1 MILQALTAYYEQL
14 RAQGKIAAPGWDG
27 KFKVSYELRLND
39 AGELVQVVDLCST
52 ETVGKKTV
60 TKPRELSVP
69 HHDTRSSGVSANF
82 LCDNSSY
89 LLGADEKGKPER
101 SVQCFEACA
110 KLHHQLLDR
119 VDSPAAKAI
128 LAFFDH
134 WDPAQAAQHPEIAPK
149 WKELTGNANLI
160 FGYEA
165 PDHSH
170 FLAIK
175 DDAIRNAWQQH
186 YNNADPDAATVQCL
200 VTGKQASPCLV
211 HPSIKGVKDAQ
222 SSGAALVSFNA
233 PALCSYGH
241 EQGENAPIS
250 KYAAFAYTT
259 ALNLLLADFNHCRR
273 ISDSSGDTTVVCWAE
288 NTEPLYQ
295 DAMLFSLFG
304 VPEES
309 GISDSDVISAVK
321 CLAAG
326 KPTPFL
332 DGMLTPDQ
340 HFYILGLAPNAA
352 RLSVRFFLRDTFG
365 TFAKNL
371 QMHAENLAIIRPT
384 YEKRQTLSVW
394 ALARETARIVPG
406 KTPDVSSQLTGS
418 LLRAVL
424 SGGRYPA
431 TLLNGVT
438 LRIRAEQNV
447 TYGRAAILKAY
458 YLRNE
463 PTDIN
468 KEVFTVSLNEST
480 NVPYILGRLFSVL
493 EAVQEAANPGINATI
508 RERYFNSACATPA
521 MVFPTLLKLAQK
533 HLQKMGGGLAVSY
546 SKQITELMAAVP
558 ESGFPARLNLPDQG
572 KFEIGYYHQTQK
584 RYTKKNEEE

>member
-14 RAQGKIAAPGWDG
+14 RAQGKIAEPGWDG

-101 SVQCFEACA
+101 SIQCFEACA
-110 KLHHQLLDR
+110 KLHHQLLDA

-134 WDPAQAAQHPEIAPK
+134 WNPAQAAQHPEIAPK

-160 FGYEA
+160 FGYET
-165 PDHSH
+165 PDHH
-170 FLAIK
+170 HILATEDK
-175 DDAIRNAWQQH
+175 AIHDAWQQH

-200 VTGKQASPCLV
+200 VTGKQAAVARL
-211 HPSIKGVKDAQ
+211 HPSIKGVMGAQ

-233 PALCSYGH
+233 PAFCSYGH
-241 EQGENAPIS
+241 EQGENAPVS
-250 KYAAFAYTT
+250 EYAAFAYTT
-259 ALNLLLADFNHCRR
+259 ALNLLLADRDHCKHL
-273 ISDSSGDTTVVCWAE
+273 GDTTVVCWAE
-288 NTEPLYQ
+288 NAEPLYQ

-304 VPEES
+304 APEES
-309 GISDSDVISAVK
+309 GITDSDVISALG
-321 CLAAG
+321 CLAEG

-332 DGMLTPDQ
+332 DGMLAPDQ
-340 HFYILGLAPNAA
+340 HFYLLALAPNAA
-352 RLSVRFFLRDTFG
+352 RLSVRFFLRDSFG
-365 TFAKNL
+365 VFAKNL
-371 QMHAENLAIIRPT
+371 QKHTENLAIVRPS
-384 YEKRQTLSVW
+384 YEKRQTLPVW
-394 ALARETARIVPG
+394 ALARETARVVPG
-406 KTPDVSSQLTGS
+406 KAPDVSPQLTGD

-480 NVPYILGRLFSVL
+480 NVPYILGQLFSVL

-558 ESGFPARLNLPDQG
+558 EGGFPARLNLPDQG